1 MILASNTEIEVDG
14 YTLMSGMD
22 EVFTVKLKAGATS
35 TYVDIDYNSV
45 LGIPT
50 TRYWFDQDGEVV
62 LPMGDLARA
71 MVDGG
76 VSGTGI
82 TVMTVTDEATQTA
95 LAVAC
100 NVFEGIV
107 PVTGGPA
114 FPPRKCIYIGAGM
127 SVPFVGNPLVTENYD
142 IYTSTDGATWTGPT
156 TVTTDTSHHE
166 ALVSLPSTS
175 SHIFTKICRSGETEP
190 LWQCKQR
197 RDWCGDFAYF
207 EWKSDSGKTKRWCFE
222 VVSVDREVKDTRT
235 TEGSGVFRGSF
246 FPTAKN
252 WVLSA
257 TVKVRDLEDDE
268 TWYFDDFVTGEITGS
283 SIQSYVAMSYVAA
296 YGASPWAARVTDK
309 KVSRPVVGATSDLTF
324 KVELMQV
331 RNY

>member
-50 TRYWFDQDGEVV
+50 TRYYFDPDGEVV
-62 LPMGDLARA
+62 LPMGDLTRA

-76 VSGTGI
+76 VSGSGV

-95 LAVAC
+95 LAVTC
-100 NVFEGIV
+100 NVFEGII
-107 PVTGGPA
+107 PVTDGPA
-114 FPPRKCIYIGAGM
+114 FPPRKCIYFGSGM
-127 SVPFVGNPLVTENYD
+127 SVPFVGDPLVTETYD
-142 IYTSTDGATWTGPT
+142 IYTSADGATWSGPT
-156 TVTTDTSHHE
+156 SVTTDTSHHE

-175 SHIFTKICRSGETEP
+175 SHTFTKICRSGQTEP
-190 LWQCKQR
+190 LWKCKQR
-197 RDWCGDFAYF
+197 RDWCGDIAYF

-222 VVSVDREVKDTRT
+222 VVSVDRETKETRT

-252 WVLSA
+252 WYLSA
-257 TVKVRDLEDDE
+257 TIKVRDLEDDE
-268 TWYFDDFVTGEITGS
+268 TWYFDDFVTGEILGS
-283 SIQSYVAMSYVAA
+283 TIQSYIAMSYIAA
-296 YGASPWAARVTDK
+296 FGSSPWAARVTDK
-309 KVSRPVVGATSDLTF
+309 KVSRPIAGSTTDLTF